1 MSSKHGAIV
10 VLGSGPG
17 IGRNVAAL
25 FAERGFER
33 IVLMSRNESR
43 LQEDVAFVHTAAPN
57 AKVDVVPVDLAESGN
72 VSQAL
77 KLVDEKLEGIA
88 LECVLFNAARLGASP
103 ILEFEAES
111 LESDLQV
118 CERDI
123 SCLL

>member
-1 MSSKHGAIV
+1 
-10 VLGSGPG
+10 
-17 IGRNVAAL
+17 
-25 FAERGFER
+25 
-33 IVLMSRNESR
+33 MSRNESR